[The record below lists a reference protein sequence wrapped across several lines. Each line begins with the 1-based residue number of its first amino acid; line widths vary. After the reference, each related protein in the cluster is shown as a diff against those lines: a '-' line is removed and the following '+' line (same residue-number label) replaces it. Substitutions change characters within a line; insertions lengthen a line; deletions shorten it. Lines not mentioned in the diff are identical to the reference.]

1 MSHTGGD
8 GSIKLQMGEAGVT
21 SAAAAATGTGTGMES
36 GTSSSAGPFQAARL
50 LPEIH
55 IDTSR
60 LDGLL
65 SSFQRRLTAL
75 ETSFANVAESAA
87 EAVHKVWRL
96 TVRGSYGAVVA
107 DAQERSTGTMY
118 ICIHMRWT
126 TARMKWGTYICTQ
139 SLFA

>member
-1 MSHTGGD
+1 MTHIARDD
-8 GSIKLQMGEAGVT
+8 GIDSITLQSGEAR
-21 SAAAAATGTGTGMES
+21 AAAGTGTES
-36 GTSSSAGPFQAARL
+36 GTSGSPFQAARL

-87 EAVHKVWRL
+87 EAVHKV
-96 TVRGSYGAVVA
+96 
-107 DAQERSTGTMY
+107 
-118 ICIHMRWT
+118 
-126 TARMKWGTYICTQ
+126 
-139 SLFA
+139 

>member
-1 MSHTGGD
+1 MTHTAGDD
-8 GSIKLQMGEAGVT
+8 GSIKLQRGEAETTAG
-21 SAAAAATGTGTGMES
+21 AGNQS
-36 GTSSSAGPFQAARL
+36 GTAAGPCEAARL

-87 EAVHKVWRL
+87 EAVHKVRL
-96 TVRGSYGAVVA
+96 
-107 DAQERSTGTMY
+107 M
-118 ICIHMRWT
+118 
-126 TARMKWGTYICTQ
+126 
-139 SLFA
+139 

>member
-1 MSHTGGD
+1 MTHTAGGD
-8 GSIKLQMGEAGVT
+8 GSITLQRGEAET
-21 SAAAAATGTGTGMES
+21 AAGTGTQS
-36 GTSSSAGPFQAARL
+36 GTSAGPFEAARL

-87 EAVHKVWRL
+87 EAVHKV
-96 TVRGSYGAVVA
+96 
-107 DAQERSTGTMY
+107 
-118 ICIHMRWT
+118 
-126 TARMKWGTYICTQ
+126 
-139 SLFA
+139 